1 MQKILTLLVYHQAYR
16 KRYQLLMSVEYMYG
30 LSDVDRSKRAM
41 LRTDFENPAISTG
54 REVAFRMT
62 TENGSVQLIGRLSS
76 DMLQT
81 MVRS

>member
-1 MQKILTLLVYHQAYR
+1 
-16 KRYQLLMSVEYMYG
+16 MSVEYMYG

-62 TENGSVQLIGRLSS
+62 TENGSVQLIEMMKYAKSAFIVDKLDYKS
-76 DMLQT
+76 L
-81 MVRS
+81 

>member
-1 MQKILTLLVYHQAYR
+1 
-16 KRYQLLMSVEYMYG
+16 MSVEYMYG

-41 LRTDFENPAISTG
+41 LQTDFENPALSTG
-54 REVAFRMT
+54 REVAFRLT